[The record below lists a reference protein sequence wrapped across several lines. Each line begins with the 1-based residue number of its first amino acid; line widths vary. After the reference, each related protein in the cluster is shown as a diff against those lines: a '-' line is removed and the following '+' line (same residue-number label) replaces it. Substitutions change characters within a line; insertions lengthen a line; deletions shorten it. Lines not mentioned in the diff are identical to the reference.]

1 MKIGNV
7 EIGVKML
14 IVSAV
19 GVVLV
24 ALAAWCAPFVLTGA
38 ADGDVV
44 YVYPGMDRGAL
55 SASLREQ
62 LGDYGGRVA
71 TVLDVAGVDIE
82 RRVGAYRV
90 EQGESPLRF
99 ARKIRNGQQS
109 PVRFTFNNIRTRGQF
124 AERVAD
130 KFLMESSEML
140 NVLNDSAVCAKYGR
154 TPATIVAV
162 LLPDSYEFYWNI
174 SAEELLDKLAG
185 YSNRFWTD
193 ERRAKAKALGL
204 TPDEVVTVA
213 SIAEEE
219 TAKGDERG
227 RVGRLYINRY
237 QGGMP
242 LQADPTVKFALGD
255 FSIRRITV
263 AMTKVDNPYNTYRYA
278 GLPPGPIRLVEKA
291 SIDAVLNSDESD
303 DLYMCA
309 REDFSG
315 YHNFSSS
322 YTEHLA
328 NAQRYRRELDRRG
341 IK

>member
-7 EIGVKML
+7 EIGVKWL
-14 IVSAV
+14 IVSVVAV
-19 GVVLV
+19 VFLT
-24 ALAAWCAPFVLTGA
+24 LAAWCAPFVLGGA
-38 ADGDVV
+38 AGSDVV

-55 SASLREQ
+55 AASLREQ

-109 PVRFTFNNIRTRGQF
+109 PVRFTFNNIRTREQF

-130 KFLMESSEML
+130 KFMMDKDEML

-174 SAEELLDKLAG
+174 SAEDLRDKLAG
-185 YSNRFWTD
+185 YSERFWTAD
-193 ERRAKAKALGL
+193 RLAKAKALGL

-219 TAKGDERG
+219 SAKSDERG
-227 RVGRLYINRY
+227 KVGRLYINRY
-237 QGGMP
+237 
-242 LQADPTVKFALGD
+242 
-255 FSIRRITV
+255 
-263 AMTKVDNPYNTYRYA
+263 
-278 GLPPGPIRLVEKA
+278 
-291 SIDAVLNSDESD
+291 
-303 DLYMCA
+303 
-309 REDFSG
+309 
-315 YHNFSSS
+315 
-322 YTEHLA
+322 
-328 NAQRYRRELDRRG
+328 
-341 IK
+341 